1 MADKPSTSWRLCPM
15 FYAIKRYV
23 SRGIDIGKAGARARD
38 GEHSHLILETA
49 EPAPEIAFL
58 EVLTALDLTRE

>member
-1 MADKPSTSWRLCPM
+1 M
-15 FYAIKRYV
+15 
-23 SRGIDIGKAGARARD
+23 AGAQRD
-38 GEHSHLILETA
+38 GERSHLILETA